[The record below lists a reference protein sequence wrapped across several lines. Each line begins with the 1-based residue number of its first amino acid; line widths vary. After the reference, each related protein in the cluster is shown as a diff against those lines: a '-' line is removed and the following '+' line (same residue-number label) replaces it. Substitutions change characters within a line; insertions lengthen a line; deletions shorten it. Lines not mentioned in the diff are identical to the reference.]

1 MTLSVTG
8 TCCLNS
14 LSLSYHGYQLTRQSC
29 VHSDLESEV
38 GKEETLSNPDADVAA
53 AAAGT
58 QRDRFNIISLETDYQ
73 IAFHA
78 PADSHTFKNSI
89 NGAGTL
95 THRYSFTKVFS
106 PNTSQSQLFR
116 EMVLPRVQDFL
127 QVWKS
132 MRVPAYTWAKF
143 HFLLLLRRVKI
154 SSCSHTVLHPPARP
168 SLSKGPK
175 TIQGLSPGSYF

>member
-1 MTLSVTG
+1 MVPNDEAML
-8 TCCLNS
+8 CF
-14 LSLSYHGYQLTRQSC
+14 
-29 VHSDLESEV
+29 HSDLESEV

-127 QVWKS
+127 QVWK
-132 MRVPAYTWAKF
+132 
-143 HFLLLLRRVKI
+143 
-154 SSCSHTVLHPPARP
+154 
-168 SLSKGPK
+168 
-175 TIQGLSPGSYF
+175 

>member
-1 MTLSVTG
+1 M
-8 TCCLNS
+8 
-14 LSLSYHGYQLTRQSC
+14 TRQCC

-53 AAAGT
+53 AAVT

-132 MRVPAYTWAKF
+132 MRVPADT
-143 HFLLLLRRVKI
+143 L
-154 SSCSHTVLHPPARP
+154 
-168 SLSKGPK
+168 G
-175 TIQGLSPGSYF
+175 